1 MDLLSGI
8 MERYLKEN
16 GKMVL
21 KMVMAFGDHLKE
33 ITTKEIG
40 YSTGNME
47 KEYLNIKSVLTE
59 DSLHSF

>member
-1 MDLLSGI
+1 
-8 MERYLKEN
+8 
-16 GKMVL
+16 MVL